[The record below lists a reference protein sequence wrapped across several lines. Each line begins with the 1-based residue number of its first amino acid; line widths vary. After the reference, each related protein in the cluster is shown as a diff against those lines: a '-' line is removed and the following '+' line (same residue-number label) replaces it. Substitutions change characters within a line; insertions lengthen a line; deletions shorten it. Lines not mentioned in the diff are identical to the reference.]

1 MNVNTNLMTEDV
13 IQTKVRIKIKVDDD
27 CKNPRKHHECE
38 KIYISNPWRSNCE
51 HGKYSES
58 IMSALVVC
66 VIKLQGPQ
74 NLFQKTF
81 FHKNCSNK
89 NCWTKN
95 MLPVKLIFYSPFY

>member
-1 MNVNTNLMTEDV
+1 MNKTYLSCECQYKFNDRRCNS
-13 IQTKVRIKIKVDDD
+13 TKVRIKIKVDDD

-38 KIYISNPWRSNCE
+38 KIYISNPCRSNCE

-89 NCWTKN
+89 NC
-95 MLPVKLIFYSPFY
+95 

>member
-13 IQTKVRIKIKVDDD
+13 IQTKVRIKIKVDDA

-38 KIYISNPWRSNCE
+38 KIYISNPCRSTCE

-66 VIKLQGPQ
+66 VIKLQRPQ

-89 NCWTKN
+89 NFWTKN
-95 MLPVKLIFYSPFY
+95 MLPVKFIFYSPFY

>member
-13 IQTKVRIKIKVDDD
+13 IQIEVRIKIKVDDD